1 MRVLLLLLLLFTLA
15 ACSGSETSMPDATGQ
30 GPRLA
35 SFSPAL
41 TAMVV
46 ELGLGDRVCGRSPFC
61 DSVDPSTPV
70 VGDLLSVHWEQL
82 ARINPTHILIQST
95 PESLDRSMVDL
106 ASRRGWNVLVYPLV
120 TADDIQHAMAVLPHE
135 LGLNDAEAGFARK
148 RSASFQ
154 QRIDDEFAAGPILHG
169 ERVLLISAMEPPL
182 AWGRNTYLG
191 QLLERLGAS
200 NALAVD
206 GWVPMGFEDVVRCPT
221 DRVIIVGN
229 VEPAPSHPIFNA
241 TGRMPAGVRVDVLV
255 DEGIQLPATRLPD
268 IVRSLRRVLSS
279 GEDS

>member
-1 MRVLLLLLLLFTLA
+1 MSILA
-15 ACSGSETSMPDATGQ
+15 ACSGSETSMSDDTRE

-41 TAMVV
+41 TAMIV
-46 ELGLGDRVCGRSPFC
+46 ELGSGDRVCGRSQFC
-61 DSVDPSTPV
+61 DSVDASIPV

-95 PESLDRSMVDL
+95 PESLDSSMVDL
-106 ASRRGWNVLVYPLV
+106 ASRRGWTLLVYPLV

-135 LGLNDAEAGFARK
+135 LGLQDAEAGFARK

-154 QRIDDEFAAGPILHG
+154 QRIDEELAAGPILHG

-191 QLLERLGAS
+191 QLLELLGAR

-206 GWVPMGFEDVVRCPT
+206 GWVPMGFEDVVRCST
-221 DRVIIVGN
+221 DRVIIVGA

-241 TGRMPAGVRVDVLV
+241 TGRMPAGVQVDVLV
-255 DEGIQLPATRLPD
+255 DEGLQLPATRLPD
-268 IVRSLRRVLSS
+268 IVRSLRRVLAS
-279 GEDS
+279 GDDS